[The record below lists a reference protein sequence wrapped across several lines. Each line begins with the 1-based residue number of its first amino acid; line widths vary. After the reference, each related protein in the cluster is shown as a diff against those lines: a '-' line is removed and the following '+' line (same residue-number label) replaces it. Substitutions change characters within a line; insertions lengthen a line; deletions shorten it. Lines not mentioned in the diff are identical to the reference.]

1 MKASMK
7 WSSSLFQGKKQ
18 EQLNMDNVSKKVD
31 FSKLGELVSK
41 VSEENNLRD
50 KGMWENWHL
59 LNLF

>member
-1 MKASMK
+1 
-7 WSSSLFQGKKQ
+7 
-18 EQLNMDNVSKKVD
+18 MDNVSKKVD

-50 KGMWENWHL
+50 KGMWKNWQL